1 MKNEIKLIKTEEDY
15 KVALKLADI
24 LFDNEPDTPDGDKLD
39 LLVTLI
45 ELYEKKNFPI
55 ENPSPLEVIKFRM
68 EQLYLSQTDLIPI
81 IGSKSKVS
89 EVL

>member
-24 LFDNEPDTPDGDKLD
+24 LFDDEPDTPDGDKLD

-55 ENPSPLEVIKFRM
+55 ENPSPLEVTEINFHVK
-68 EQLYLSQTDLIPI
+68 QN
-81 IGSKSKVS
+81 KV
-89 EVL
+89 

>member
-24 LFDNEPDTPDGDKLD
+24 LFDDEPDTPDGDKLD

>member
-15 KVALKLADI
+15 KVALKLAEI
-24 LFDNEPDTPDGDKLD
+24 LFDDEPDTPDGDKLD

>member
-24 LFDNEPDTPDGDKLD
+24 LFDDEPDTPDGDKLA